1 MQFDDLLN
9 RLWMFDSEVFAHDSL
24 FVFINYKTR
33 EEKVFHNCSGNEIQ
47 AWINEVNPILCG
59 YNCNNYDKHILRC
72 WLGGMTPEEL
82 KKVNDYIIVDNGNGW
97 DIEVEYTK
105 LPTMWDLFLC
115 INPRKSLKELEG
127 NLRLNITET
136 TIPFDLP
143 TKWTEQQYQEV
154 LYYCRCDVN
163 ALMPIFDMLIGKYKS
178 RFIIA
183 NLGKMDQEYALSLT
197 DANITAKLLG
207 GKKIEHDDNF
217 AYVYPSQVQKDKIP
231 KEVLDYFDDI
241 IAHNDLDY
249 KPNAPLVDLDTID
262 FQIGVGG
269 GHAFIKHGIYQY
281 DRGDNLKCI

>member
-24 FVFINYKTR
+24 FVFISYKTK

-47 AWINEVNPILCG
+47 MWINEVNPILCG
-59 YNCNNYDKHILRC
+59 YNCNSYDKHILRC
-72 WLGGMTPEEL
+72 WLSGMTPEEL

-143 TKWTEQQYQEV
+143 TKWTEEQYQEV

-163 ALMPIFDMLIGKYKS
+163 ALMPIFDMLIDRYKS
-178 RFIIA
+178 KYIIA
-183 NLGKMDQEYALSLT
+183 NLGKIDPEYALSLT
-197 DANITAKLLG
+197 DANITAELLG
-207 GKKIEHDDNF
+207 GTKIEHEDNF
-217 AYVYPSQVQKDKIP
+217 AYVYPSQVQKEKIP

-249 KPNAPLVDLDTID
+249 KVDAPTVKYGDCIVQL
-262 FQIGVGG
+262 GKGG
-269 GHAFIKHGIYQY
+269 LHGAKESTFVY
-281 DRGDNLKCI
+281 DISDNITCK